1 MWMDQDEHDPTI
13 IKAALREAVLSGKL
27 NFRYIDRILFEWKKN
42 GIKTIEQAQQH
53 AKSFAKTKE
62 SKNNHINQPFRFI
75 IGLNSRR
82 KDGYML
88 TKQQIRYCLDEIATM
103 FPNAHCEL
111 VHRNPFELLI
121 AVVLSAQCTDA
132 LVNKVT
138 KQLFEKYKTPEDYV
152 SVPLEE
158 LQQDIR
164 SIGLYRNKAKNIQ
177 QLCRILIEQYDGNVP
192 QSREE
197 LMKLPGV
204 GRKTANVVVSVA
216 FGVPA
221 IAVDTHVER
230 VSKRIGIC
238 RWKDSVLEVEETLMR
253 KIPKEEWSVTH
264 HRLIFLGAIIVKHNR
279 LGVTHVHFFIFV
291 VKEKTDEREDVNDRS
306 ENVSTSALF
315 ATDTVDID
323 TLQPFP
329 MMMKHVPFYYDITNE
344 EKPWQQKERALPAVF
359 QLWEEEKRELAPLF
373 AKRQAKQAKDGIIRG
388 ISYFYAHYIG

>member
-1 MWMDQDEHDPTI
+1 
-13 IKAALREAVLSGKL
+13 
-27 NFRYIDRILFEWKKN
+27 
-42 GIKTIEQAQQH
+42 
-53 AKSFAKTKE
+53 
-62 SKNNHINQPFRFI
+62 
-75 IGLNSRR
+75 
-82 KDGYML
+82 ML
-88 TKQQIRYCLDEIATM
+88 TKQQIRYCLDEIANM

-177 QLCRILIEQYDGNVP
+177 QLCRILIEQYNGEVP
-192 QSREE
+192 KNRDE

-230 VSKRIGIC
+230 VSKRLGIC
-238 RWKDSVLEVEETLMR
+238 RWKDSVLEVEETLMK

-264 HRLIFLGAIIVKHNR
+264 HRLIFFGRYHCKAQSPKFDVCPLLH
-279 LGVTHVHFFIFV
+279 LC
-291 VKEKTDEREDVNDRS
+291 REGKKR
-306 ENVSTSALF
+306 
-315 ATDTVDID
+315 
-323 TLQPFP
+323 
-329 MMMKHVPFYYDITNE
+329 MKG
-344 EKPWQQKERALPAVF
+344 KM
-359 QLWEEEKRELAPLF
+359 
-373 AKRQAKQAKDGIIRG
+373 
-388 ISYFYAHYIG
+388 